1 MAPTVVE
8 TTQGE
13 VVILTYKQAS
23 KDIITAMQK
32 AMTNTAKTDEQAPR
46 KIPLAAHL
54 GAELTAQDPA
64 AHLGAELSCGDRE
77 TELVVCKPQS
87 LATADRLARRHD
99 RRTMCMYLHSCVQSD
114 SNSHKHLQVC

>member
-87 LATADRLARRHD
+87 LATADRQARPAYEAVSGSCGRLRCRARLAGRRH
-99 RRTMCMYLHSCVQSD
+99 V
-114 SNSHKHLQVC
+114 